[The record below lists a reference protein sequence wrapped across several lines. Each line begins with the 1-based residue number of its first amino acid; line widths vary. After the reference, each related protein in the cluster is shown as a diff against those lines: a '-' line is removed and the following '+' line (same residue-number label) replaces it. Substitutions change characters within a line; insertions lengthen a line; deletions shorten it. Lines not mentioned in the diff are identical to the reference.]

1 MKISELIV
9 KLKKCKDDFGDID
22 VATYDD
28 VLEELSSAILCE
40 VARGI
45 DYLNEDKFLVKGDV
59 LLL

>member
-9 KLKKCKDDFGDID
+9 KLENCKNSVGDID

-40 VARGI
+40 VARDI
-45 DYLNEDKFLVKGDV
+45 DYLNEDEFLVKGDV

>member
-9 KLKKCKDDFGDID
+9 KLENMKERVGDID

-40 VARGI
+40 VAKDI
-45 DYLNEDKFLVKGDV
+45 DYLDENEFLVKGDV

>member
-9 KLKKCKDDFGDID
+9 KLENMKERVGDID

-40 VARGI
+40 VARDI
-45 DYLNEDKFLVKGDV
+45 DYLDENEFLVKGDV

>member
-9 KLKKCKDDFGDID
+9 KLENMKERVGDID

-40 VARGI
+40 VARDI
-45 DYLNEDKFLVKGDV
+45 DYLNEDEFLVKGDV

>member
-9 KLKKCKDDFGDID
+9 KLENMKERVGDID

-40 VARGI
+40 VARDI
-45 DYLNEDKFLVKGDV
+45 DYLDEDEFLVKGDV